1 MRTKHSYLL
10 AISLSILLSVIN
22 TISCSAQT
30 TLIAN
35 NATWKYLD
43 NGSNQGTNWR
53 INSFV
58 DSSWRSGAAEL
69 GFGDSPT
76 TNIISGKT
84 GYYFRKSLTIINPAI
99 YSGFVLKIRRDDGI
113 VVYVNNIEV
122 YRNNLPTGTINYNTK
137 ASTSCADDG
146 NTTYTVNLPTSFF
159 IAGNN
164 IIAAEVHN
172 ISTTSSDVTFVLQ
185 LIGNPPPCST
195 PDINLSGGDS
205 ISFNAARIYWSPVS
219 GVQSYN
225 LRYRIKNSG
234 SSYSSPINTLTPI
247 IHLTNL
253 QQSTTYE
260 YTLQSVCPGNIN
272 SATTSPKSFLTLA
285 NPCETP
291 NVNLFGT
298 INKTPNSAEIFWTA
312 ISGTPSY
319 NVRYRKRNVG
329 AAYSSPIETNDTSI
343 VLANLQPLT
352 NYEFTV
358 QSICSGNLQSSVSTS
373 GWFTTLAIPPTLSL
387 LRHPYMT
394 IPTKDSIS
402 IQWRTNIP
410 SNSKVKF
417 GQLVSNLSDSLID
430 SISTAEHLIVLRNL
444 SPNTKY
450 YYSVGSTSVS
460 LQGDFNNYFYT
471 APVKDYIVPLRF
483 WVTGDFGIIGN
494 TQTAVRNSFLNFTA
508 GQKINGWLWLG
519 DNAYVKGTDVEY
531 QTTVFNIYQSIFK
544 NLPLLPSP
552 GNHDYASAG
561 YQSATSLGNNFAY
574 FSIFNLPLSSGTAK
588 YYSTN
593 YGNIHFI
600 SLDSYGSF
608 NDSLSNMYQWLRND
622 LINNDQQWTIA
633 FFHHPPYSKG
643 SHNSDIDIELKDMRK
658 NIVPLLESYGVDL
671 VLSGHSHNYERS
683 YLIKNHYG
691 LETTFDSTVSS
702 TGNIVQSGG
711 GPYFKLAQNDSGTV
725 YVVCGVSGEI
735 GTGTSPGYPH
745 NAMFTSINNVS
756 GSLILDVNG
765 DTLTSKFLTS
775 VGLIADSFSIIKTI
789 PPAIYR
795 NSSLGYINPDNPVFI
810 YPNPSDG
817 NFHIRFNNRVKTTIG
832 ITITDITGNII
843 FKKSFLKPEWEDLY
857 FNKSMKDLP
866 PGIFFVNILGDV
878 INVSKRFVVY

>member
-1 MRTKHSYLL
+1 M
-10 AISLSILLSVIN
+10 LSFIK
-22 TISCSAQT
+22 TFSCSAQT
-30 TLIAN
+30 TLIAT

-53 INSFV
+53 LNSFV

-84 GYYFRKSLTIINPAI
+84 GYYFRKNLTIINPAL

-113 VVYVNNIEV
+113 VVYVNNTEV
-122 YRNNLPTGTINYNTK
+122 YRNNMPAGAISYNTK
-137 ASTSCADDG
+137 ASSTCSDDG
-146 NTTYTVNLPTSFF
+146 NTTYTVNFPISYF

-164 IIAAEVHN
+164 VIAAEVHN
-172 ISTTSSDVTFVLQ
+172 VTATSSDVTFVLQ

-205 ISFNAARIYWSPVS
+205 ISFNAARIYWPPVS
-219 GVQSYN
+219 GVQSYK

-234 SSYSSPINTLTPI
+234 LSYSSPINTITPTVY
-247 IHLTNL
+247 LSNL
-253 QQSTTYE
+253 LQSTTYE
-260 YTLQSVCPGNIN
+260 YTLQSVCAGNIN
-272 SATTSPKSFLTLA
+272 SAISSPKSFLTLA

-298 INKTPNSAEIFWTA
+298 INKTTNSAEIFWTA
-312 ISGTPSY
+312 VSGAPSY
-319 NVRYRKRNVG
+319 NVRFRKRNVG
-329 AAYSSPIETNDTSI
+329 AAYSSPIVTNSTSL
-343 VLANLQPLT
+343 VLNNLQPST

-358 QSICSGNLQSSVSTS
+358 QAVCSVNSLSSISPIGI
-373 GWFTTLAIPPTLSL
+373 FTTLAIPPSLSL
-387 LRHPYMT
+387 LRGPYMT

-410 SNSKVKF
+410 SNSMVKF

-430 SISTAEHLIVLRNL
+430 SILTTEHLIVLRNL

-450 YYSVGSTSVS
+450 YYSVGTTSAS
-460 LQGDFNNYFYT
+460 LQGDINNYFYT
-471 APVKDYIVPLRF
+471 APVKEDIVPLKF

-494 TQTAVRNSFLNFTA
+494 TQLAVRNSFSNFKA
-508 GQKINGWLWLG
+508 GQIINGWLWLG

-531 QTTVFNIYQSIFK
+531 QTTVFNIYESIFK
-544 NLPLLPSP
+544 NLPLIPSL
-552 GNHDYASAG
+552 GNHDYGSSG
-561 YQSATSLGNNFAY
+561 YQSAASLGNNFAY
-574 FSIFNLPLSSGTAK
+574 FSIFNLPLSSGTEK

-600 SLDSYGSF
+600 SLDSYGSY

-622 LINNDQQWTIA
+622 LTNNNQQWTVA

-643 SHNSDIDIELKDMRK
+643 SHNSDIDIELKVMRN
-658 NIVPLLESYGVDL
+658 NIIPLLESFGVDL

-683 YLIKNHYG
+683 YFIKNHYG
-691 LETTFDSTVSS
+691 LESTFDSTFSS

-711 GPYFKLAQNDSGTV
+711 GPYFKSAQNDSGTV

-756 GSLILDVNG
+756 GSLILDVYG

-775 VGLIADSFSIIKTI
+775 VGVVADSFSIIKTI

-795 NSSLGYINPDNPVFI
+795 SISSEQINPDNPVFI

-843 FKKSFLKPEWEDLY
+843 FKKSFLKPEGEDLY
-857 FNKSMKDLP
+857 FNKSMKNLP
-866 PGIFFVNILGDV
+866 PGIFLVNILGDV
-878 INVSKRFVVY
+878 INVSKRFIVY